1 MLDIAGAEPGL
12 DHRCRIDIDLYGRLP
27 FGQNIP
33 LEMQRDVQDE
43 SVTSVVHQAIDIA
56 QGDRLRRIE
65 IWGQQKALDDA
76 MRKLR
81 IVLVDDRDRRVVKFL
96 RIALRLGVNRERE
109 CPDDQSD
116 QDVIVHETAQFLG
129 SEPDL
134 F

>member
-1 MLDIAGAEPGL
+1 
-12 DHRCRIDIDLYGRLP
+12 
-27 FGQNIP
+27 
-33 LEMQRDVQDE
+33 
-43 SVTSVVHQAIDIA
+43 
-56 QGDRLRRIE
+56 
-65 IWGQQKALDDA
+65 
-76 MRKLR
+76 
-81 IVLVDDRDRRVVKFL
+81 VKFL

>member
-1 MLDIAGAEPGL
+1 L